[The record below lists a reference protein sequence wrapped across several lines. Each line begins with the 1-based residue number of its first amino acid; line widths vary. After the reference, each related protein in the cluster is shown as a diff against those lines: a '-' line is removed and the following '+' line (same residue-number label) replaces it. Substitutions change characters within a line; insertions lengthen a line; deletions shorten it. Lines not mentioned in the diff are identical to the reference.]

1 MVALYGVPQKWCQMF
16 DWNKSKVIAVVGHT
30 GSGKT
35 AACYNILDAF
45 KSRTKFV
52 VDHPYP
58 EALKGTGIQ
67 NIPNINFDEVLDSVV
82 WVDEPQLVFPKG
94 EKKSNDALM
103 MMCSLARQRDV
114 TLLFSTSDTRWINRG
129 MESYVDTWMIKNID
143 FNLIKQGSVT
153 QKIIKQK
160 YHNIMPSAFKLNVDE
175 AILYCPHQMDRPTKI
190 NVPLPTY
197 WTEALSKPYKYSAL
211 TCNKVF

>member
-1 MVALYGVPQKWCQMF
+1 MF

-35 AACYNILDAF
+35 ASCYNIMDSC
-45 KSRTKFV
+45 KGREKYI
-52 VDHPYP
+52 VDHPFP
-58 EALKGTGIQ
+58 EALEGTGIK
-67 NIPNINFDEVLDSVV
+67 NIPNVNFEDVCDSVV
-82 WVDEPQLVFPKG
+82 WIDEPQLVFPKG

-129 MESYVDTWMIKNID
+129 MESYVDTWLIKNLD
-143 FNLIKQGSVT
+143 FNLVKQGSIT

-160 YHNIMPSAFKLNVDE
+160 YYNIMPSTFRLSVSE
-175 AILYCPHQMDRPTKI
+175 GILYSPAQIERPIKVNI
-190 NVPLPTY
+190 PLPVY
-197 WTEALSKPYKYSAL
+197 WSEKLSKPYKFSAEKI
-211 TCNKVF
+211 NKVF